1 MALRKTLAE
10 RLFNITKTSRRAL
23 TNYRISSTAAAASRI
38 SQNPTRNNA
47 PDPGDNG
54 VFRRFLHKAAMFQPR
69 ISPVGGENLMEK
81 LITIDIARDRIRLDG
96 LCPPPTMK
104 AAEKEKE
111 KEKAEGLTV
120 EEAKKVLRAVKME
133 MVKDRLRMIE
143 RNWIPYS
150 EFVRVCEEACSDRE
164 LGLQF
169 AKSLDDAG
177 NVIVLGNVVFLK
189 PEQVNFVSI
198 LLPLKFLIVQIKL
211 IGM

>member
-54 VFRRFLHKAAMFQPR
+54 VFRRFLHKAAMFQPT

-104 AAEKEKE
+104 AAEKE

-198 LLPLKFLIVQIKL
+198 LFPLKFLIVQIKL

>member
-10 RLFNITKTSRRAL
+10 RLFNITKTSRRAP
-23 TNYRISSTAAAASRI
+23 TNCRISSTAASRI

-54 VFRRFLHKAAMFQPR
+54 VFRRFLHKTAMFQPR
-69 ISPVGGENLMEK
+69 IIGGENLMEK
-81 LITIDIARDRIRLDG
+81 LIAIGIARDRIRLDG
-96 LCPPPTMK
+96 LSPPPTLK
-104 AAEKEKE
+104 AAE

-120 EEAKKVLRAVKME
+120 KEAKKVLRAVKME
-133 MVKDRLRMIE
+133 MVKDKLRMIE

-150 EFVRVCEEACSDRE
+150 EFVRVCEEACWDRE

-189 PEQVNFVSI
+189 PEQVNFVSMFF
-198 LLPLKFLIVQIKL
+198 LPP
-211 IGM
+211 